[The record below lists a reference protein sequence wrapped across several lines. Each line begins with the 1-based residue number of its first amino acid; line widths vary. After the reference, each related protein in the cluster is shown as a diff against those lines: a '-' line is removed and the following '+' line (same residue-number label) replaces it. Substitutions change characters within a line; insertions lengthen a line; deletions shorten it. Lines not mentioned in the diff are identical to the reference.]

1 MIILCNGSK
10 TSHVLSQESR
20 VTISFVSNMSVE
32 RIRFVNFDYSSD
44 HKSKSII
51 GHIFIN
57 QCIRITKHDF
67 CNTQVCL
74 KNEPFAFV
82 FERKTIPIDAILNV
96 FQIHTFV
103 ADLSPVERA
112 ARVSC
117 LFSWEFF
124 IFILV
129 KGHRISRESGK
140 CDFFRT
146 FRENGLLHGFYP
158 PSITAKFCE
167 DVQTSFFASQR
178 ISYLHVTITPHYM
191 LKYFL

>member
-1 MIILCNGSK
+1 MLCNGSK

-74 KNEPFAFV
+74 KNAPFAFV

-96 FQIHTFV
+96 FQILTFV

-124 IFILV
+124 IFYF
-129 KGHRISRESGK
+129 GEG
-140 CDFFRT
+140 
-146 FRENGLLHGFYP
+146 
-158 PSITAKFCE
+158 
-167 DVQTSFFASQR
+167 SQNKPR
-178 ISYLHVTITPHYM
+178 VW
-191 LKYFL
+191 KV